1 MADVTVTA
9 PPTAPSPA
17 PSRLRSWLLAGQEL
31 RADKLGA
38 YAQEPPPEKVHSWWK
53 VMCLTGVD
61 YFSTLGY
68 QPGIAALAAG
78 LLSPIATLVLVA
90 LTLLGALPV
99 YRRVAAESP
108 HGQGSIAMLER
119 LLTFWRGKL
128 FVLVLLGFA
137 ATDFV
142 ITITLSAADAAEHAV
157 ENPAVADLL
166 HGSNLWITLGLIALL
181 GVVFLVGFTEAIGIA
196 VVLVAVYLLLNVVT
210 ILVSFVHVFTEP
222 QVVTDWSTALVT
234 QHGNPVMIV
243 ALALLV
249 FPKLALGMSGFET
262 GVAVMSHVKGD
273 PTDTPERP
281 AGRIRNTKKLLTAAA
296 VTMSCFL
303 VTSSLVTTWLIPQEE
318 FVEGGAASGR
328 ALAYLAHSYLG
339 PVFGTAYDLA
349 TIAILW
355 FAGASAMAGLLN
367 LIPRYLPRYG
377 MAPEWASA
385 ARPLVLVITA
395 IAFLVTWIFNADVNA
410 QGGAYATGVL
420 VLFSSACVAVTLA
433 ARRAGQRRLTVAF
446 AVITL
451 IFFYTTALNVI
462 ERPDGVKIGAV
473 FIVAIVLVSLVSRLT
488 RSFELRTTGV
498 VLDARAEQYVR
509 ECARRNVRL
518 VANEPDAGDAQEYQ
532 EKVAQIASDNDLP
545 PSDDIIFVEVTLTD
559 PSDFESVIE
568 AKGVVRPGGYRAIT
582 LEAPSVPNALAAL
595 LLHVRDVTGVPPHI
609 YYEWTEGNP
618 INHLLRFLL
627 FGAGEVAPVT
637 REILRR
643 AEPDR
648 TKRPHVH
655 AG

>member
-1 MADVTVTA
+1 M
-9 PPTAPSPA
+9 PT
-17 PSRLRSWLLAGQEL
+17 RLRSWLLTGQEH
-31 RADKLGA
+31 RADRLGP
-38 YAQEPPPEKVHSWWK
+38 YAQERPPEKAHSWWK

-99 YRRVAAESP
+99 YRRVAQESP

-137 ATDFV
+137 ATDFI

-166 HGSNLWITLGLIALL
+166 HGGNLWITLGLIALL
-181 GVVFLVGFTEAIGIA
+181 GVVFLVGFTEAIGVA
-196 VVLVAVYLLLNVVT
+196 VVLVAVYLLLNTVT
-210 ILVSFVHVFTEP
+210 ILVSFVHIFTEP
-222 QVVTDWSTALVT
+222 HVIADWSTALVT

-262 GVAVMSHVKGD
+262 GVAVMSHVQGD
-273 PTDTPERP
+273 PGDTPDRP
-281 AGRIRNTKKLLTAAA
+281 AGRIRNTKKLLTTAA

-303 VTSSLVTTWLIPQEE
+303 VASSLVTTWLIPQQE
-318 FVEGGAASGR
+318 FADGGAASGR
-328 ALAYLAHSYLG
+328 ALAYLAHAYLG
-339 PVFGTAYDLA
+339 PVFGTVYDLS

-395 IAFLVTWIFNADVNA
+395 IAFLVTWIFDADVNA

-433 ARRAGQRRLTVAF
+433 ARKAGQRRLTVAF

-451 IFFYTTALNVI
+451 IFFYTTALNVF

-488 RSFELRTTGV
+488 RSFELRTTSV
-498 VLDARAEQYVR
+498 VLDARAEQFFR
-509 ECARRNVRL
+509 DCARRQVRL
-518 VANEPDAGDAQEYQ
+518 IANEPDTGDLKEYQ
-532 EKVAQIASDNDLP
+532 EKVDQIISDNDVP
-545 PSDDIIFVEVTLTD
+545 HSDDVLFIEVTLTD

-618 INHLLRFLL
+618 ITQLLRFLL

-655 AG
+655 VG